1 MGVYGGTGIRQECTT
16 GVNGGRKGYERLL
29 DGEVYNVIGLYAVN
43 GVGITYHLF
52 AKSGIM
58 EQLECYF
65 ERLTYSYFILE
76 LMKLCDKSNALFYE
90 KQMK

>member
-1 MGVYGGTGIRQECTT
+1 M
-16 GVNGGRKGYERLL
+16 
-29 DGEVYNVIGLYAVN
+29 DGEVYNVSGLYAVN
-43 GVGITYHLF
+43 GVGITYHPF

-76 LMKLCDKSNALFYE
+76 LMKLCSKSNALFYE